1 MSLKINHSTTVTTV
15 PQIQQNISGT
25 IVSRHHHHFKL
36 APLMGVLSVAELRL
50 VPGNT
55 LQMSSSIKVR
65 VLCAVNMTT
74 YESKDKKWLITFRN

>member
-1 MSLKINHSTTVTTV
+1 MRLKINHSTTVTTV

-55 LQMSSSIKVR
+55 L
-65 VLCAVNMTT
+65 
-74 YESKDKKWLITFRN
+74 